1 MLSHQDTI
9 VAIATPNGIG
19 ALGMIRVSGPQ
30 ALVLVNAHFSKDITE
45 APGYSLHYGKFLQG
59 GEILDEVV
67 LSVFR
72 APHSFSK
79 EDTVEISFH
88 GSPYIL
94 REALQEL
101 VNSGCRLAE
110 PGEFTQRAYLNGAM
124 DLAQAEAVAD
134 LIASQSQQS
143 HTLAMK
149 QLRGGVSN
157 ELKTLRE
164 QLLDFTS
171 LIELELDFGEEDVEF
186 ADRSQL
192 TALVGQIEKKLSSL
206 IDSFQLGNALKQGVA
221 TVIMGKP
228 NAGKST
234 LLNALLND
242 NRAIVSDIPGTTR
255 DVIEDRVVID
265 GIEFRLIDTA
275 GVRETQDVI
284 EAEGVNRT
292 LAAAQKAQLLIYLFD
307 LSTESIADATAYVA
321 DLGLPEQSQF
331 LIVGNKADLIPPME
345 GNGMGIGM
353 GGASTGMGMGI
364 GPMITN
370 HLNISAQSGEG
381 LPELRQRMVDAVHLL
396 SSVSPDQTL
405 ISNVRHL
412 NALQQAYASLEEV
425 QQGLESGLTGDLL
438 TIDIRTGAALYRRDY
453 GGNIYRRGA
462 GEYLWEVSNAS

>member
-1 MLSHQDTI
+1 MLSLQDTI

-30 ALVLVNAHFSKDITE
+30 ALALVNAHFSKDIAQ
-45 APGYSLHYGKFLQG
+45 APGYSLHYGKFLKA
-59 GEILDEVV
+59 GELLDEVV

-134 LIASQSQQS
+134 LIASHSQQS
-143 HTLAMK
+143 HRLAMK
-149 QLRGGVSN
+149 QLRGGISH
-157 ELKTLRE
+157 ELGALRE
-164 QLLDFTS
+164 QLLNFTS
-171 LIELELDFGEEDVEF
+171 LIELELDFSEEDVEF

-192 TALVGQIEKKLSSL
+192 SALLAEMDQKLRAL

-221 TVIMGKP
+221 TVIVGKP

-242 NRAIVSDIPGTTR
+242 NRAIVSAIPGTTR
-255 DVIEDRVVID
+255 DVIEDRVVIE

-284 EAEGVNRT
+284 EAEGVSRT
-292 LAAAQKAQLLIYLFD
+292 LAAVQKAQLVIYLFD
-307 LSTESIADATAYVA
+307 LMEETMAEATAYLA
-321 DLGLPEQSQF
+321 DLEPTRVHPIPSSSATKPTCF
-331 LIVGNKADLIPPME
+331 PPWKATAW
-345 GNGMGIGM
+345 G
-353 GGASTGMGMGI
+353 
-364 GPMITN
+364 
-370 HLNISAQSGEG
+370 SG
-381 LPELRQRMVDAVHLL
+381 
-396 SSVSPDQTL
+396 
-405 ISNVRHL
+405 
-412 NALQQAYASLEEV
+412 
-425 QQGLESGLTGDLL
+425 
-438 TIDIRTGAALYRRDY
+438 
-453 GGNIYRRGA
+453 
-462 GEYLWEVSNAS
+462 WEVLP

>member
-1 MLSHQDTI
+1 MLSLQDTI

-30 ALVLVNAHFSKDITE
+30 ALALVNAHFSKDITQ
-45 APGYSLHYGKFLQG
+45 APGYSLHYGKFLKA
-59 GEILDEVV
+59 GELLDEVV

-134 LIASQSQQS
+134 LIASHSQQS
-143 HTLAMK
+143 HRLAMK
-149 QLRGGVSN
+149 QLRGGVSH
-157 ELKTLRE
+157 ELGALRE
-164 QLLDFTS
+164 QLLNFTS
-171 LIELELDFGEEDVEF
+171 LIELELDFSEEDVEF

-192 TALVGQIEKKLSSL
+192 SALLTEMDQKLRAL

-221 TVIMGKP
+221 TVIVGKP

-242 NRAIVSDIPGTTR
+242 NRAIVSAIPGTTR
-255 DVIEDRVVID
+255 DVIEDRVVIE

-284 EAEGVNRT
+284 EAEGVSRT
-292 LAAAQKAQLLIYLFD
+292 LAAVQKAQLVIYLFD
-307 LSTESIADATAYVA
+307 LLEETMAEATAYVA
-321 DLGLPEQSQF
+321 DLGLPKSTQF
-331 LIVGNKADLIPPME
+331 LIVGNKADLLPSLE
-345 GNGMGIGM
+345 GNSMGIGM
-353 GGASTGMGMGI
+353 GGPSLGTGMGI

-370 HLNISAQSGEG
+370 QLNISAQIGEG
-381 LPELRQRMVDAVHLL
+381 LAELRQRMVDAVHLL

-412 NALQQAYASLEEV
+412 NALQSAHTALKEV
-425 QQGLESGLTGDLL
+425 QQGMESGLTGDLL
-438 TIDIRTGAALYRRDY
+438 TIDIRTVLHYIGEITGEISTEEVL
-453 GGNIYRRGA
+453 GNIFGKFCI
-462 GEYLWEVSNAS
+462 GK